1 MFMLQP
7 RGRLAVPILVVSLL
21 AVSSVFA
28 TIVYGAIGDPLPNL
42 KPQESTFFN
51 NGKLQFNRVWGM
63 KEGVGPVLTDG
74 GCLRCHSLPV
84 IGGSSTRTL
93 TFFGKTNPDGSFDP
107 LDGTGASGVNEGGL
121 LLQPRSNQ
129 AFLPNCSQGGEV
141 VPLDANSIE
150 NRSAPPMFGLGLIDA
165 IDDTTITAQATFELN
180 NYAADGIHGTANTV
194 GGQINYPNAP
204 NKVGRFGRKA
214 QMANLVEMAAFA
226 FAHDLGIT
234 NPMFPNEDLPQGA
247 QIDPNCSQD
256 TAFPNNSNTLS
267 GGKGVFALSH
277 FIRFLAPA
285 AVSTS
290 CPNGDCAQGQTV
302 FTTIG
307 CNECHLPSYTTK
319 AGYRTPTDMAGTS
332 LPSVVL
338 SSQTISL
345 YSDLLL
351 HDLGKADKGVIPAGY
366 PNTALASATQWRTT
380 PLWGLQY
387 RTKFMHAAAASSLDA
402 AILAHSDG
410 TTGEAVTVI
419 NRYKGLSAADHQALL
434 DFLATL

>member
-28 TIVYGAIGDPLPNL
+28 TIVYGAIGDPIVNL
-42 KPQESTFFN
+42 KPQESKFFA
-51 NGKLQFNRVWGM
+51 NGKPQFNRVWGM
-63 KEGVGPVLTDG
+63 QEGVGPVLTDG
-74 GCLRCHSLPV
+74 GCLRCHNQPV
-84 IGGSSTRTL
+84 LGGSSTRIL

-150 NRSAPPMFGLGLIDA
+150 NRSAPPVFGLGLIDA
-165 IDDTTITAQATFELN
+165 IDDATITAQATFELN
-180 NYAADGIHGTANTV
+180 NYAADGIHGIANTV
-194 GGQINYPNAP
+194 GRQINYPNAP
-204 NKVGRFGRKA
+204 NQIGRFGRKA

-234 NPMFPNEDLPQGA
+234 NPIFPTEDLPQG
-247 QIDPNCSQD
+247 QPIDPNCTQD
-256 TAFPNNSNTLS
+256 TAFPNNNNTTS
-267 GGKGVFALSH
+267 GGKGIFELSH

-285 AVSTS
+285 VPTA
-290 CPNGDCAQGQTV
+290 CPNGDCGQGQTV

-319 AGYRTPTDMAGTS
+319 AGYRTPTDMAGTT

-338 SSQTISL
+338 SSQSISL

-351 HDLGKADKGVIPAGY
+351 HDLGNSDKGVIPAGY
-366 PNTALASATQWRTT
+366 PNTGIASVSQWRTT

-387 RTKFMHAAAASSLDA
+387 RTKFMHSGTAGSLDA
-402 AILAHSDG
+402 AILAHSDSK
-410 TTGEAVTVI
+410 TGEAITVI
-419 NRYKGLSAADHQALL
+419 NRYKGLSASDHQALL
-434 DFLATL
+434 DFLASL